1 MLQVKEYVIYDN
13 NPLSQS
19 VYMTAGAEVLSAV
32 EEHGT
37 VTLFVLV
44 ENTVIN
50 SELRTFEIHSTG
62 DLFDAKRAKHVSTY
76 KSALG
81 TRHLFE
87 IIKEGGATY

>member
-44 ENTVIN
+44 ENTVIS

-62 DLFDAKRAKHVSTY
+62 DLFDAERAKHISTY

-87 IIKEGGATY
+87 IMKERGATY